1 MKNRLL
7 ALALVAAGIL
17 TYSGTLF
24 AHHSSSVYDGTRLV
38 TIQGTVTKFEFTNP
52 HTIIRMSVRDANG
65 NIEEWAA
72 GGGAVIIM
80 RRIGWTP
87 NLIKSGDKLIVSGFQ
102 MKDGRKVMLH
112 GKLVRAD
119 TGEELTTSQTEK
131 VHVDEL
137 LEHHH
142 AKSLDDLPASVHRV
156 VGVFD

>member
-1 MKNRLL
+1 MKHRWL
-7 ALALVAAGIL
+7 ALALGTAGPL
-17 TYSGTLF
+17 VLAGALW
-24 AHHSSSVYDGTRLV
+24 AHHSASVYDSARLV

-52 HTIIRMSVRDANG
+52 HTTIRLSVRDEQG
-65 NIEEWAA
+65 NMEEWAA

-87 NLIKSGDKLIVSGFQ
+87 TFIKPGDKLIISGFQ

-119 TGEELTTSQTEK
+119 TGEELPTSQTEK

-137 LEHHH
+137 LEQHH
-142 AKSLDDLPASVHRV
+142 AKSLDELPASVHRV
-156 VGVFD
+156 IGVFD